1 MARRRMF
8 SLDVVDTDQ
17 FLDMSPTAQNLYF
30 HLGMR
35 ADDDG
40 FVSSPKKIVAVC
52 RSVPD
57 DLKLLVAKGFV
68 IPFEDGVILITD
80 WRANN
85 YIRKDRYIET
95 RFKEY
100 LDTVEVEND
109 KYILASSSDGSTCG
123 IPKGSQMG
131 DKVSTDGC
139 HRIGKDRIGKIN
151 ISNSIAIAK
160 AREGIP
166 TYQEVEAYCEEHN
179 YKVSPSR
186 FFEYNQTR
194 EWKYK
199 NGKDITDWQTL
210 LDKWESKEGG
220 YSDNTQYTPRYT
232 PETPEEPRE
241 DHQKGVIDGI
251 AGPNYTPK
259 PDDPFQ

>member
-1 MARRRMF
+1 MLEVNNQQY
-8 SLDVVDTDQ
+8 S
-17 FLDMSPTAQNLYF
+17 MSEYCQQ
-30 HLGMR
+30 
-35 ADDDG
+35 
-40 FVSSPKKIVAVC
+40 
-52 RSVPD
+52 SV
-57 DLKLLVAKGFV
+57 
-68 IPFEDGVILITD
+68 
-80 WRANN
+80 N
-85 YIRKDRYIET
+85 
-95 RFKEY
+95 
-100 LDTVEVEND
+100 
-109 KYILASSSDGSTCG
+109 
-123 IPKGSQMG
+123 
-131 DKVSTDGC
+131 KVSTNGC

>member
-1 MARRRMF
+1 MAKRRMF
-8 SLDVVDTDQ
+8 SLDIVDTDI
-17 FLDMSPTAQNLYF
+17 FLDMPPTTQNLYF

-40 FVSSPKKIVAVC
+40 FVAAPKKIAKLC
-52 RSVPD
+52 NGTPD
-57 DLKLLVAKGFV
+57 DIKILVAKGYI
-68 IPFEDGVILITD
+68 IPFDDGVVLVTD
-80 WRANN
+80 WMINN
-85 YIRKDRYIET
+85 QIRKDRYTET
-95 RFKEY
+95 RFKEHLNTIVSEDGRY
-100 LDTVEVEND
+100 
-109 KYILASSSDGSTCG
+109 KKSLATKWQPNGN
-123 IPKGSQMG
+123 QMA
-131 DKVSTDGC
+131 TDGC